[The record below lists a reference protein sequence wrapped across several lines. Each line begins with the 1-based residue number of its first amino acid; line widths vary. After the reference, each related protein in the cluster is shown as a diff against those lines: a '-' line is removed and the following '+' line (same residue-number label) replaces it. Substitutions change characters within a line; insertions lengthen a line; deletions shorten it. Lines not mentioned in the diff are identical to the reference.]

1 MSNPDNPVDPRRS
14 WVICGNRY
22 ESRTI
27 RIICMIRVIYAICV
41 IYVIHEI
48 RGTPRCSVAIRGT
61 LRNPLTLRHPL
72 QSTVLRVLCGTS
84 RYSMVLCGTL
94 CIPHDP
100 QPSSHSAA
108 LFGAPRCFTHS
119 VVLHGI
125 RGALRYSAFSVA
137 LHSTPWH
144 SAAPRSAPWHST
156 YSTYSAVLHIILLLR
171 VIRGAP
177 RYSPVLLDAPGRFAN
192 PGPPSNPRHS
202 AACPHPPS
210 LKCYMNFEIL
220 IISEK

>member
-1 MSNPDNPVDPRRS
+1 MLRGDPWYS
-14 WVICGNRY
+14 TY
-22 ESRTI
+22 S
-27 RIICMIRVIYAICV
+27 
-41 IYVIHEI
+41 
-48 RGTPRCSVAIRGT
+48 
-61 LRNPLTLRHPL
+61 PLTLRHPL

-84 RYSMVLCGTL
+84 RYSRVLCGTL

-192 PGPPSNPRHS
+192 SWSSFQSAPLRSLPPPTSNP
-202 AACPHPPS
+202 P
-210 LKCYMNFEIL
+210 E
-220 IISEK
+220 